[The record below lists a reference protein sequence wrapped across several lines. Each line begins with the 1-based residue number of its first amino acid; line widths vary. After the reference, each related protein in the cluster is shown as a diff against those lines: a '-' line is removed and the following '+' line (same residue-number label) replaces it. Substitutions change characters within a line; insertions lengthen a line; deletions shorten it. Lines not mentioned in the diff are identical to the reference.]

1 MKALAVAVL
10 VQAWVSILFPLAMIS
25 FQFTC
30 FGDFLCYCTYCM
42 HFSLRNEL
50 LRLVLSSGFSFV
62 SSQVIELFVSA
73 CIICVTDLCICFSHV
88 TETSA
93 YVSA

>member
-1 MKALAVAVL
+1 MKELAVAVL

-50 LRLVLSSGFSFV
+50 LRLVLSLGFCICFLTRDR
-62 SSQVIELFVSA
+62 ICAFVSA
-73 CIICVTDLCICFSHV
+73 CIICVTELMHLFSHV
-88 TETSA
+88 
-93 YVSA
+93 